1 MRVSPGSLVLS
12 VVLGTVSA
20 TAAVVGINPPAK
32 PLTAQWIRSLPAGEQ
47 TAWVQYLERST
58 RQLRESQEQFTTK
71 LRQAGAAKPFGVIPP
86 STPAR
91 ANANSAAIRGAAA
104 WFEKTAIYGESLSG
118 RQNPEAR
125 GLVATPGRMW
135 ALSRDWDRPT
145 AVWRSRSD
153 HSRPFE

>member
-71 LRQAGAAKPFGVIPP
+71 LRQAGA
-86 STPAR
+86 
-91 ANANSAAIRGAAA
+91 NANSAAIRGAAA
-104 WFEKTAIYGESLSG
+104 WFEKTAIYGEAFSG
-118 RQNPEAR
+118 RQNPEGR
-125 GLVATPGRMW
+125 ELVATPGRMW

-145 AVWRSRSD
+145 AVRRSRSD